1 MQTINILFEQEFLG
15 KSVGLWACFV
25 GIVVSL
31 LALDLG
37 VLHRKDRQI
46 GAQESILLS
55 AGYIVIA
62 IFYGVWIWS
71 HLGPNAG
78 MEYFTGFLIEKSLA
92 LDNVFVIAIIFSYFS
107 IPPAYQYRVL
117 FWGIIG
123 VIVMRAIMIG
133 AGAALIMSFDW
144 IMWIFGA
151 FLGLTGVKMAWT
163 INQKPD
169 MAKSPFISLLRRFL
183 RVTPDLHGS
192 RFFIKAPKSASSSTE
207 LVWWATPLFLALMM
221 VELADLVFAVDSVPA
236 IFAVT
241 TDPFIVYTSNIFA
254 ILGLR
259 ALYFALAAF
268 SERFQ
273 YLKYSLAAVLVF
285 VALKIFWAQI
295 YGKVNPAVS
304 LSVTGLILGSGIIY
318 SIYRTS
324 QKRVAGYR

>member
-1 MQTINILFEQEFLG
+1 
-15 KSVGLWACFV
+15 
-25 GIVVSL
+25 
-31 LALDLG
+31 
-37 VLHRKDRQI
+37 
-46 GAQESILLS
+46 
-55 AGYIVIA
+55 
-62 IFYGVWIWS
+62 
-71 HLGPNAG
+71 
-78 MEYFTGFLIEKSLA
+78 
-92 LDNVFVIAIIFSYFS
+92 
-107 IPPAYQYRVL
+107 
-117 FWGIIG
+117 
-123 VIVMRAIMIG
+123 
-133 AGAALIMSFDW
+133 
-144 IMWIFGA
+144 
-151 FLGLTGVKMAWT
+151 MAWT

-318 SIYRTS
+318 SIYRTRR
-324 QKRVAGYR
+324 KNA